1 MSICY
6 VPRVH
11 PVDEVGV
18 VADLD
23 LMLALREN
31 VGQAVE

>member
-18 VADLD
+18 VANLD